1 MSAELDRSLEP
12 AALAARGREWS
23 AETPLDEW
31 PRLAELDRAGAAAGR
46 RVRARVAWDEDG
58 QGRPLLEGEL
68 ELRLGATCQRCLEPM
83 ELELRVQPKLFFG
96 APAELEPALAEAGF
110 EPCELEPGTTL
121 RQLLEDEVLLA
132 VPAFP
137 VHQRAEDC
145 GALAEK
151 LAQLEPGEDGQSGSS
166 PFAVLAELK
175 RKN

>member
-1 MSAELDRSLEP
+1 MSAELDRLLEP
-12 AALAARGREWS
+12 AALAARDRHWS
-23 AETPLDEW
+23 NETALGDW
-31 PRLAELDRAGAAAGR
+31 PRLAELDPAGAAAGR
-46 RVRARVAWDEDG
+46 RVRASVAWREDG

-83 ELELRVQPKLFFG
+83 ELELSVRPKLFFG
-96 APAELEPALAEAGF
+96 APAQLEPGLAEAGF
-110 EPCELEPGTTL
+110 EACELEPGTTL

-137 VHQRAEDC
+137 VHRREEDC
-145 GALAEK
+145 GALAET
-151 LAQLEPGEDGQSGSS
+151 LAQLEPGEDGRSGSS

>member
-1 MSAELDRSLEP
+1 MSAELDRPLEP
-12 AALAARGREWS
+12 AALAARDRHWS
-23 AETPLDEW
+23 AETPLREW
-31 PRLAELDRAGAAAGR
+31 PRLAELDLGGEAAGR
-46 RVRARVAWDEDG
+46 VVRVSVDWRDDG
-58 QGRPLLEGEL
+58 HGRPLLEGEL

-96 APAELEPALAEAGF
+96 DPAHLEPALAEAGF

-137 VHQRAEDC
+137 VHQQEADC

-151 LAQLEPGEDGQSGSS
+151 LAQLEPGQEGRSGSS